1 MRTLSAN
8 IVLQST
14 KMRILSTN
22 IVSYAM
28 EHFSLPITV
37 YLREKKPSGE
47 QTASSF
53 FVAQCL
59 ERFWSVCFNSK
70 GQSYCLSSVP

>member
-37 YLREKKPSGE
+37 YLREKKTFRRTNSLL
-47 QTASSF
+47 
-53 FVAQCL
+53 VLCC
-59 ERFWSVCFNSK
+59 SVFREVLV
-70 GQSYCLSSVP
+70 GLF

>member
-37 YLREKKPSGE
+37 YLKEKKNLPENKQPPRS
-47 QTASSF
+47 
-53 FVAQCL
+53 L
-59 ERFWSVCFNSK
+59 LLSV
-70 GQSYCLSSVP
+70 